1 MSSAALHT
9 APHQPTSLSALST
22 HSPSASP
29 PNRQYTPGQSPNRE
43 GRYANRDHP
52 SASPRPTSK
61 RPSGRSGGNSANATN
76 ADSSFEQPQPTMASR
91 TTLASPAPVGATATE
106 YQKPSS
112 SRRRHEAPVAPP
124 RTSSTQH
131 GNAVP
136 GGSSSRRA
144 VHAED
149 RPAGSSRRTP
159 GENGG
164 MSANGYGNPGSST
177 YDESNSHSKRTR
189 SQQVAQEMS
198 HRSDGS
204 RDHRQTVTTTIPD
217 RTRDQYSGS
226 ASSKQPSR
234 EASEV
239 LNRVIVSQPE
249 VDLEREKERQGEARP
264 HAATT
269 RQHAQ
274 DDLDDAA
281 AAPPVVHM
289 HESQEESRRGGR
301 SRHDHSKR
309 EKSTRFGD
317 YYLGNTI
324 GEGEFGKVKLG
335 WKQDGGVQVRRK
347 AAPTN
352 YMNGLL
358 THHFRLP
365 SNLSVAIPWA
375 TTRPG

>member
-9 APHQPTSLSALST
+9 ATHQPTALPAIST

-43 GRYANRDHP
+43 GRYANREYA
-52 SASPRPTSK
+52 SASPRSTSK
-61 RPSGRSGGNSANATN
+61 RPSGRSSGNSANATN
-76 ADSSFEQPQPTMASR
+76 PGRSLEQLQPTMASR
-91 TTLASPAPVGATATE
+91 TTLASLAPVVATATE

-131 GNAVP
+131 GNAVS

-144 VHAED
+144 VHPED

-164 MSANGYGNPGSST
+164 TSANGYGNTGPSA
-177 YDESNSHSKRTR
+177 YDESSSHTKRTR
-189 SQQVAQEMS
+189 SQQAAQETPHIS
-198 HRSDGS
+198 EGS
-204 RDHRQTVTTTIPD
+204 RDHRQTATTTTTTVPD
-217 RTRDQYSGS
+217 RTRDQHSGS

-269 RQHAQ
+269 HQKHGQ

-281 AAPPVVHM
+281 ASPVVHT

-309 EKSTRFGD
+309 EKSSRFGD

-335 WKQDGGVQVRRK
+335 WKQDGGVQVRRQ

-352 YMNGLL
+352 YMNGPL
-358 THHFRLP
+358 TQ
-365 SNLSVAIPWA
+365 
-375 TTRPG
+375 